1 MLLEVKLEFSE
12 VIKVTEKQKELKN
25 SWLQIMAILQETGY
39 YHLYLEDVSRVAN
52 VIRKEIGLDK

>member
-1 MLLEVKLEFSE
+1 M
-12 VIKVTEKQKELKN
+12 TEKQKELKN

>member
-1 MLLEVKLEFSE
+1 MLLEVKLVFSE
-12 VIKVTEKQKELKN
+12 LIKVTEKQNEFKN

-39 YHLYLEDVSRVAN
+39 YHLYLEDVSRGAN

>member
-1 MLLEVKLEFSE
+1 MLLEVKLVFSE